1 MLWWFCFQSS
11 IGHIAT
17 ELMWLICKRE
27 CYFTW
32 LMFIILNMFMV
43 QLFKFISHGRYE
55 YCKTLMSERRLASL
69 TVYIC
74 TFIHSSKRQRDTRS
88 SAYSLSRE
96 KHPALL
102 QSLVISTSANF
113 GAASLQAL
121 GAGLG
126 LTM

>member
-1 MLWWFCFQSS
+1 M
-11 IGHIAT
+11 
-17 ELMWLICKRE
+17 
-27 CYFTW
+27 
-32 LMFIILNMFMV
+32 
-43 QLFKFISHGRYE
+43 
-55 YCKTLMSERRLASL
+55 
-69 TVYIC
+69 
-74 TFIHSSKRQRDTRS
+74 RS

-113 GAASLQAL
+113 SADSLQAL